1 MQVHDSGIP
10 QTFTESGRQ
19 SAMKM
24 DEVVHSGPAFAD
36 AFRLELDIAAER
48 IVRSLHAVPAEP
60 ALESSSWPV
69 R

>member
-1 MQVHDSGIP
+1 MLVNP
-10 QTFTESGRQ
+10 KTLTESGRQ
-19 SAMKM
+19 RISKV
-24 DEVVHSGPAFAD
+24 DEVVHSGSAFAD